1 MLVVEIDDIRAFLA
15 VVDSGSISRAANELY
30 LTQPA
35 VTRRV
40 QRLESA
46 VGSALLDRR
55 QRPFA
60 LTDAGRA
67 AVACCRQLL
76 ASVQE
81 LRAVAADDG
90 LPSGEIRLG
99 VAHALT
105 EFALSVP
112 VERLRRSFPRVVFRL
127 RTGWSREIL
136 ERVRGGTLDGA
147 VILLPVG
154 EQLPAGVVGE
164 ALGQER
170 LVVVAARRA
179 QGTRT
184 RRLAD
189 LGRSGW
195 VLNPE
200 GCNARASLQRA
211 FARAGMGLH
220 VDVEAYSYE
229 LQLSLVARNHGL
241 GLVPARILARSRM
254 RSRLRTLRT
263 PDLSLVFRIWSV
275 RAETSER
282 VERVLKE
289 LNEELRKRLRPSR

>member
-1 MLVVEIDDIRAFLA
+1 MVEFDDIRAFVA
-15 VVDSGSISRAANELY
+15 VVDAGSISRAANELY

-40 QRLESA
+40 QRLESD
-46 VGSALLDRR
+46 VGAALLDRR

-60 LTDAGRA
+60 PTGAGLA
-67 AVACCRQLL
+67 ALACCRQLL

-81 LRAVAADDG
+81 LRAVAADDD
-90 LPSGEIRLG
+90 LPSGEVRLG

-105 EFALSVP
+105 ELALSVP
-112 VERLRRSFPRVVFRL
+112 VERVRRVFPRVVFRL

-136 ERVRGGTLDGA
+136 ERVRVGTLDGA
-147 VILLPVG
+147 VILLPVD
-154 EQLPAGVVGE
+154 EELPAGVVGE

-179 QGTRT
+179 QGRRP

-200 GCNARASLQRA
+200 GCNARATLQRA
-211 FARAGMGLH
+211 FARAGMGLR

-229 LQLSLVARNHGL
+229 LQLSLVARNRGL
-241 GLVPARILARSRM
+241 GLVPARILARSRV
-254 RSRLRTLRT
+254 RSRLRTLRI
-263 PDLSLVFRIWSV
+263 PELSLIFRIWSV
-275 RAETSER
+275 RAKTSER

-289 LNEELRKRLRPSR
+289 LNEELRKRLRPAR